1 MQTQSL
7 AVVFAIT
14 ILVAWVATL
23 AAALITQDFQGLV
36 IVTPVLLLAAG
47 VVLGVRPSIKKIN
60 QDRGDDDA

>member
-23 AAALITQDFQGLV
+23 AAALITQNFQGLV

>member
-7 AVVFAIT
+7 AVVFALT

-23 AAALITQDFQGLV
+23 AAALITQNFQGLV